1 MDREDET
8 DCWLGFGRGE
18 AAEGVM
24 QGRMSVVKEER
35 TTTSKGHDTM
45 IERDNGGRTD
55 GRSLGSRASRGA

>member
-24 QGRMSVVKEER
+24 QGRMS
-35 TTTSKGHDTM
+35 S
-45 IERDNGGRTD
+45 GGRNGLPAKGMTQ
-55 GRSLGSRASRGA
+55 